1 MSAARALR
9 ATAALLFAGA
19 ALGLAWLLFVWPP
32 PVWYRSHFPAKTAF
46 MRMRDRQARGTKD
59 APPRQYQPVALA
71 AMSEWLPQAATAGED
86 EAFFE
91 HQGIDWR
98 SLRQALGYRRETFAW
113 SSARDRGELRRAW
126 RTANLDK
133 VRGASTIT
141 QQLAKNLYL
150 SPSRNPLRKVKEA
163 VIAWRLE
170 WALSKDR
177 ILELYLN
184 TAELGRNVW
193 GVEAASQEYFGRSAT
208 SITREQAALLIATLP
223 HPRTSNPAHRP
234 GRAQWRQRLILRKL
248 RGEDVEVP
256 QEVDETEVARPPAE
270 SLPPVPDSVP
280 LPVDTTRPRDSVPAP
295 LPVDTARIPRDTVKR
310 DTTRRDSTKAP
321 G

>member
-9 ATAALLFAGA
+9 TTVALLFAGG

-32 PVWYRSHFPAKTAF
+32 PVWYRTHFPAKTAF
-46 MRMRDRQARGTKD
+46 MRMRDRQARGSAD
-59 APPRQYQPVALA
+59 APPRRYQPVPLESL
-71 AMSEWLPQAATAGED
+71 SEWLPRAATAGED
-86 EAFFE
+86 EAFFQ
-91 HQGIDWR
+91 HSGIDWR
-98 SLRQALGYRRETFAW
+98 SMRQALGYRRETFAW
-113 SSARDRGELRRAW
+113 TSARDRAELRRAW
-126 RTANLDK
+126 RTADLDK

-163 VIAWRLE
+163 VITWRLE
-170 WALSKDR
+170 WALPKER

-193 GVEAASQEYFGRSAT
+193 GVEAASQEYFGRSAAD
-208 SITREQAALLIATLP
+208 ITREQAALLIATLP
-223 HPRTSNPAHRP
+223 HPRSSNPSHRP

-248 RGEDVEVP
+248 RGEDVVVP
-256 QEVDETEVARPPAE
+256 QEVDESEAKPA
-270 SLPPVPDSVP
+270 PDSQPVADTVVPAPPDSIP
-280 LPVDTTRPRDSVPAP
+280 LPVDTVPAP
-295 LPVDTARIPRDTVKR
+295 LPLDTTRTPR

-321 G
+321 A